1 MQLINI
7 GFGNIVSANRIISIV
22 NPDSAP
28 IKRLVQEAKDSKMS
42 VDATSGRRT
51 RAVII
56 MDSGHVILSAVQP
69 ETVAARL
76 DKDINKKIAENEEF
90 VRYTF
95 FELKVRH
102 NLSEDEIDEVLRLAR
117 NKFENLGYRVYFT
130 GAKYNYQGENRI
142 VESNEYLVAIKG
154 L

>member
-1 MQLINI
+1 MTL
-7 GFGNIVSANRIISIV
+7 
-22 NPDSAP
+22 
-28 IKRLVQEAKDSKMS
+28 E
-42 VDATSGRRT
+42 
-51 RAVII
+51 
-56 MDSGHVILSAVQP
+56 
-69 ETVAARL
+69 EL

-102 NLSEDEIDEVLRLAR
+102 
-117 NKFENLGYRVYFT
+117 NLGYRVYFT

>member
-1 MQLINI
+1 MTL
-7 GFGNIVSANRIISIV
+7 
-22 NPDSAP
+22 
-28 IKRLVQEAKDSKMS
+28 E
-42 VDATSGRRT
+42 
-51 RAVII
+51 
-56 MDSGHVILSAVQP
+56 
-69 ETVAARL
+69 EL

-95 FELKVRH
+95 FELKVKH
-102 NLSEDEIDEVLRLAR
+102 NLSEGEIDEVLRLAR

-142 VESNEYLVAIKG
+142 VESNEYLIAIKG

>member
-1 MQLINI
+1 MLFCISVVLWKLINFI
-7 GFGNIVSANRIISIV
+7 
-22 NPDSAP
+22 
-28 IKRLVQEAKDSKMS
+28 RLPRKE
-42 VDATSGRRT
+42 
-51 RAVII
+51 
-56 MDSGHVILSAVQP
+56 
-69 ETVAARL
+69 L

>member
-1 MQLINI
+1 MTL
-7 GFGNIVSANRIISIV
+7 
-22 NPDSAP
+22 
-28 IKRLVQEAKDSKMS
+28 E
-42 VDATSGRRT
+42 
-51 RAVII
+51 
-56 MDSGHVILSAVQP
+56 
-69 ETVAARL
+69 EL

-130 GAKYNYQGENRI
+130 GAKYEFIKVKNRI
-142 VESNEYLVAIKG
+142 VESKNI
-154 L
+154 

>member
-1 MQLINI
+1 MFFIIFIINLFI
-7 GFGNIVSANRIISIV
+7 TLYSI
-22 NPDSAP
+22 
-28 IKRLVQEAKDSKMS
+28 
-42 VDATSGRRT
+42 
-51 RAVII
+51 
-56 MDSGHVILSAVQP
+56 
-69 ETVAARL
+69 
-76 DKDINKKIAENEEF
+76 
-90 VRYTF
+90 YTF

>member
-1 MQLINI
+1 MTL
-7 GFGNIVSANRIISIV
+7 
-22 NPDSAP
+22 
-28 IKRLVQEAKDSKMS
+28 E
-42 VDATSGRRT
+42 
-51 RAVII
+51 
-56 MDSGHVILSAVQP
+56 
-69 ETVAARL
+69 EL

-95 FELKVRH
+95 FE
-102 NLSEDEIDEVLRLAR
+102 LSEDEIDEVLRLAR

>member
-1 MQLINI
+1 MTL
-7 GFGNIVSANRIISIV
+7 
-22 NPDSAP
+22 
-28 IKRLVQEAKDSKMS
+28 E
-42 VDATSGRRT
+42 
-51 RAVII
+51 
-56 MDSGHVILSAVQP
+56 
-69 ETVAARL
+69 EL

-95 FELKVRH
+95 FELKVKH
-102 NLSEDEIDEVLRLAR
+102 NLSEGEIDEAR

>member
-1 MQLINI
+1 MTL
-7 GFGNIVSANRIISIV
+7 
-22 NPDSAP
+22 
-28 IKRLVQEAKDSKMS
+28 E
-42 VDATSGRRT
+42 
-51 RAVII
+51 
-56 MDSGHVILSAVQP
+56 
-69 ETVAARL
+69 EL

-95 FELKVRH
+95 FELKVKH

-117 NKFENLGYRVYFT
+117 NKFENLVYRVYFT

-154 L
+154 V

>member
-1 MQLINI
+1 MTKSYISFNMKKVDI
-7 GFGNIVSANRIISIV
+7 ANRMV
-22 NPDSAP
+22 LDF
-28 IKRLVQEAKDSKMS
+28 
-42 VDATSGRRT
+42 
-51 RAVII
+51 
-56 MDSGHVILSAVQP
+56 
-69 ETVAARL
+69 VAS
-76 DKDINKKIAENEEF
+76 
-90 VRYTF
+90 
-95 FELKVRH
+95 

>member
-1 MQLINI
+1 MTL
-7 GFGNIVSANRIISIV
+7 
-22 NPDSAP
+22 
-28 IKRLVQEAKDSKMS
+28 E
-42 VDATSGRRT
+42 
-51 RAVII
+51 
-56 MDSGHVILSAVQP
+56 
-69 ETVAARL
+69 EL

-95 FELKVRH
+95 FELKVKH

-130 GAKYNYQGENRI
+130 GAKYSYQGKNRI